1 MLDSFKGLKIFQLSE
16 YLLLALFAFV
26 VPFSWRMATFITI
39 AIFAATLLKGIFEEG
54 FKPNPLQYQN
64 KFTYIVF
71 IAFWFLYA
79 ISFFYSENTAEA
91 RIQIGRKLPFFL
103 FPIFFLCSNLSYL
116 NKDRVRTIMYC
127 FVFGILTL
135 FIVNLLWAGY
145 DVIFEEA
152 EIKRLTSPH
161 HFFKTNDYEIFFSI
175 VHRAYFSAFTCL
187 ALVFCCIELF
197 YVKNNILKLFN
208 ILASVLLIFIPFFL
222 TSRSGMLCTAL
233 TLSIIWIWITFVI
246 KRKYIGILSG
256 IIMGIL
262 LIIGYLAF
270 PKSIERYTNALNNIK
285 EGKGEIRLTIR
296 HATRNALYN
305 NIVYGAGVGDRNKE
319 TMKSFQKYKDKMIS
333 KIIPSNE
340 SYFNTDNNKNIFS
353 DSVCEYEHIYN
364 KHVYKY
370 ADSIINKNKYD
381 NSPTKVYLSEYR
393 IIKHCM
399 KHEMN
404 AHNQFS
410 DTIIAVGI
418 IGLLLFLMMLIIPI
432 YLGIKNK
439 KSDIVLISLVFTIA
453 FNSLF
458 ESVLERQ
465 MGIMFFVFFYFILFH
480 GTFCQQRIENRS

>member
-26 VPFSWRMATFITI
+26 VPFSWRIATFITI

-79 ISFFYSENTAEA
+79 ISFFYSEDTAEA

-145 DVIFEEA
+145 DVIFEGSQ
-152 EIKRLTSPH
+152 IKRFSEPDFLKEGTGYIH
-161 HFFKTNDYEIFFSI
+161 HTYISLYSCLGIGFCFYELFSQDNIRIKLLNIISLVMLALFIVISSSRAGIICASFIFFIMWLWLAFVKKGEKIAFI
-175 VHRAYFSAFTCL
+175 VGI
-187 ALVFCCIELF
+187 VIFC
-197 YVKNNILKLFN
+197 
-208 ILASVLLIFIPFFL
+208 LIFICGLVFK
-222 TSRSGMLCTAL
+222 S
-233 TLSIIWIWITFVI
+233 SINRITETI
-246 KRKYIGILSG
+246 S
-256 IIMGIL
+256 
-262 LIIGYLAF
+262 
-270 PKSIERYTNALNNIK
+270 NLNNIEKQDRRIGITIGYKDLLTDKFWFGVGCGDRSDETLKSYLEKK
-285 EGKGEIRLTIR
+285 EELIQNIQPI
-296 HATRNALYN
+296 N
-305 NIVYGAGVGDRNKE
+305 NIYYDEFDTNRRECIESINK
-319 TMKSFQKYKDKMIS
+319 KSGGILNDK
-333 KIIPSNE
+333 
-340 SYFNTDNNKNIFS
+340 T
-353 DSVCEYEHIYN
+353 
-364 KHVYKY
+364 YKY
-370 ADSIINKNKYD
+370 AQEMSNKYQCD
-381 NSPTKVYLSEYR
+381 YISVRKNLATYININVAINSE
-393 IIKHCM
+393 C
-399 KHEMN
+399 N

-439 KSDIVLISLVFTIA
+439 KSDIVLISLVSTIA

>member
-1 MLDSFKGLKIFQLSE
+1 MLNSFKGLKIFQLSE

-26 VPFSWRMATFITI
+26 VPFSWRIATFIII
-39 AIFAATLLKGIFEEG
+39 AIFTATVLKGIFEEG
-54 FKPNPLQYQN
+54 FKPNPYQYQN

-79 ISFFYSENTAEA
+79 ISFLYSENTAEA
-91 RIQIGRKLPFFL
+91 RIQIGKKLPFFI

-116 NKDRVRTIMYC
+116 TKDRVRTIMYC
-127 FVFGILTL
+127 FVFGILIL
-135 FIVNLLWAGY
+135 FTVNLLWAGY
-145 DVIFEEA
+145 DVIFEDA
-152 EIKRLTSPH
+152 EIKRLKSPH
-161 HFFKTNDYEIFFSI
+161 NFFKTNNYEIFFSI
-175 VHRAYFSAFTCL
+175 VHRAYFSAFTCI

-197 YVKNNILKLFN
+197 YVKKIGLKLFN

-233 TLSIIWIWITFVI
+233 MLSIIWIWITFVI

-256 IIMGIL
+256 IIMVIL

-285 EGKGEIRLTIR
+285 EGKGDIRLTIR

-319 TMKSFQKYKDKMIS
+319 TMKSFQKYKDEMIS

-340 SYFNTDNNKNIFS
+340 SFLNTDNNKNIFS
-353 DSVCEYEHIYN
+353 DSVCEYEHMYN
-364 KHVYKY
+364 KYAYKY

-381 NSPTKVYLSEYR
+381 NSPTKEYLSEYR

-399 KHEMN
+399 KHELN
-404 AHNQFS
+404 THNQFA
-410 DTIIAVGI
+410 DTIIAVGS

-439 KSDIVLISLVFTIA
+439 KNDIVLISLVFIIA

-480 GTFCQQRIENRS
+480 GTFCQQGIDNRS